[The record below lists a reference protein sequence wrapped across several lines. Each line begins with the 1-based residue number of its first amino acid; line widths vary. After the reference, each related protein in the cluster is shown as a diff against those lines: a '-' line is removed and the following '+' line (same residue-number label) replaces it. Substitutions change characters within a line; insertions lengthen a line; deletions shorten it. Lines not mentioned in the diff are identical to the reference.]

1 VANANLTFLPWA
13 RQGMAA
19 AITTKDSLGKAKQDA
34 IAALTP
40 ALTLNGNSVTAPSVK
55 LRGPADVIG
64 IDANQVVRTDP
75 RPGTTDFEPNCFP
88 CIEFDRPDFPWLFT
102 PTSPNADQIRPW
114 ICLVV
119 VQKQAGVA
127 LSSSADTPTAT
138 LQIAAPLP
146 AVELPDLN
154 DSWAWA
160 HAQVAVDDNSAPQLI
175 TNGLNGTPDLSL
187 SRLICPRTL
196 SPNTDYIACV
206 VPTFEVSRKTGLGLA
221 VADADLLSSKTG
233 LAPAWTFPAS
243 GPVPAVLLPV
253 YYHWEFRTGP
263 LGDFEALALKL
274 KTDVP
279 AGLGSKST
287 DISQPGFTTGLAVGT
302 TLGMQGALQPLLAG
316 SGNATPAPWSDGP
329 APSFRQNLAPII
341 SEPGKTQV
349 STAVPLLAPPMYGRW
364 HAGKTTTDPTVTTW
378 FEELNLDPRLRVAA
392 ALGTRVVQEHQEA
405 LMASAWDQAA
415 ELAKVN
421 QRMRHLQ
428 VSMAVGMVLH
438 KKHFSVL
445 SEEQLLRVAAPAFG
459 RIMQSSGTSLLK
471 DQSHSQLPVA
481 ANRSAMR
488 RVGRQRGPLTRR
500 VTRQGGIRSATQ
512 TWVGLLYS
520 MAPFPATPSQ
530 PPAPDLCELNTLL
543 PFTNMP
549 TGSSFGAY
557 PVWPEGAPVPSLG
570 APVVQPAATDVPGFL
585 RKAVGDH
592 INRFFASHPQPVRP
606 QFIIFENIQPTVISK
621 LNPQAA
627 LPALVK
633 ATITTGSSVLA
644 PTASPAIAP
653 VGVETVMAAP
663 AFAQPMY
670 EPLRDLSQDLL
681 LPGLDSVAPD
691 TVVGLKTNQRFV
703 EAYMVGVNHE
713 MGRELLW
720 RGYPTDQR
728 GTYFSHFWGLGEPNT
743 KGVDIADLNT
753 WGRRHLGDIA
763 GAPVRETFVMLIRSS
778 LLRRYPN
785 AVIYLAPVL
794 RTTLPSGQVTLGPDT
809 DPAKEVMPLF
819 SGSLEPDISFFGFPV
834 TSQAAVGNGPTTGYY
849 VVIQQHPTEPR
860 FGVDTITAFNGKSHL
875 AITPTAPNGIIP
887 PTGCTWGKTSA
898 DMAGIT
904 RRQPVRIAIHASRL
918 ITPV

>member
-19 AITTKDSLGKAKQDA
+19 AIKAPDSLGKANQ
-34 IAALTP
+34 AAVATLTP
-40 ALTLNGNSVTAPSVK
+40 ALTLNGNGITVPSVS
-55 LRGPADVIG
+55 LRGPADVTG
-64 IDANQVVRTDP
+64 VDANQVVRTDP
-75 RPGTTDFEPNCFP
+75 RPGTVDFEPNCFP
-88 CIEFDRPDFPWLFT
+88 SIEFDRPDFPWLFT
-102 PTSPNADQIRPW
+102 PTSPNADKIRPW

-127 LSSSADTPTAT
+127 LTSSADSPTAT
-138 LQIAAPLP
+138 LQVAGPLAAL
-146 AVELPDLN
+146 ELPDLN

-160 HAQVAVDDNSAPQLI
+160 HAQVAVDDNSTPQLI
-175 TNGLNGTPDLSL
+175 NDGLNGTPDLSL
-187 SRLICPRTL
+187 SRLICPRGL

-206 VPTFEVSRKTGLGLA
+206 VPAFEVGRKNGLGLP
-221 VADADLLSSKTG
+221 VADADLASTKTG
-233 LAPAWTFPAS
+233 LAPAWTIPAT
-243 GPVPAVLLPV
+243 GTVPDVLLPV

-263 LGDFEALALKL
+263 AGDFESLALKL

-279 AGLGSKST
+279 AGLGSKPT
-287 DISQPGFTTGLAVGT
+287 DISQPGFTTGLAAGT

-316 SGNATPAPWSDGP
+316 SGNATPPPWSDGP
-329 APSFRQNLAPII
+329 AASFIQNLAPII
-341 SEPGKTQV
+341 SDPSKTQV
-349 STAVPLLAPPMYGRW
+349 STPVPLLAPPMYGRW
-364 HAGKTTTDPTVTTW
+364 HVGKTKADPNVATW
-378 FEELNLDPRLRVAA
+378 FEELNLDPRWRVAA
-392 ALGTRVVQEHQEA
+392 ALGTRVIQEHQDA

-415 ELAKVN
+415 ELAKAN
-421 QRMRHLQ
+421 QRLRQLQ
-428 VSMAVGMVLH
+428 LSMAVGKVLY

-459 RIMQSSGTSLLK
+459 RIMSSGTSLLQN
-471 DQSHSQLPVA
+471 QSHSQLPVA

-500 VTRQGGIRSATQ
+500 VTRQRGTRSAT
-512 TWVGLLYS
+512 WVQLLYS
-520 MAPFPATPSQ
+520 TSGFPAAPT
-530 PPAPDLCELNTLL
+530 PPAQDLCELNTLL
-543 PFTNMP
+543 PFTTMP

-557 PVWPEGAPVPSLG
+557 QIWPEGAPVPALG
-570 APVVQPAATDVPGFL
+570 VPVVQPATTDVPGFL
-585 RKAVGDH
+585 RQAVADH
-592 INRFFASHPQPVRP
+592 INRFFASHPQPSLP
-606 QFIIFENIQPTVISK
+606 QPIILQNITAMLIGTPTVIGK
-621 LNPQAA
+621 LDPQGA

-633 ATITTGSSVLA
+633 ATITTGSSALA
-644 PTASPAIAP
+644 PTASPAILP
-653 VGVETVMAAP
+653 VGVETVIAP
-663 AFAQPMY
+663 PSFPQPMY

-681 LPGLDSVAPD
+681 LPGLDSIAPD

-703 EAYMVGVNHE
+703 EAYMVGLNHE

-743 KGVDIADLNT
+743 KDPDIADLNT
-753 WGRRHLGDIA
+753 WGARHLGDTA
-763 GAPVRETFVMLIRSS
+763 GAPAGEAFVMLIRSS

-794 RTTLPSGQVTLGPDT
+794 QTTSSGQITLGPNPDV
-809 DPAKEVMPLF
+809 EVMPLF
-819 SGSLEPDISFFGFPV
+819 SGFFQPDISFFGFPV
-834 TSQAAVGNGPTTGYY
+834 TSQAAVGTGPTTGYY

-860 FGVDTITAFNGKSHL
+860 FGLDTASAFNGKSHL
-875 AITPTAPNGIIP
+875 AVTPAAPGGITTP
-887 PTGCTWGKTSA
+887 PGCTWGKTSA